1 MRIFRDRSIKKKLTL
16 MIMLTSSIA
25 LLLACTA
32 LVIHELI
39 TFRRAITD
47 DLKTLAQIIG
57 DNSAA
62 ALVFDDRSSAEE
74 TLAALGAERHIVSAC
89 LFKPDG
95 RVFAKYHRGN
105 VNKDFLSPE
114 LREDGTDIRNGHLTL
129 FQQII
134 LDGEKIG
141 TTYIQSDMQELYS
154 RLEWYIGI
162 VAIVI
167 LASSCVAFLLSAR
180 LQRVVSEPI
189 SHLAQTMKAV
199 SKEKNYAIQVEK
211 TNIDELGVLID
222 GFNEMLAQIRERD
235 GQLEQHGEQLAKQVA
250 MRTAELSQTN
260 QNLEQAV
267 TELEKARDIAEAAN
281 RAKSEFLANMSHELR
296 TPLHGILSFASFG
309 IKKVATVK
317 PEKLRNYFYKIDQ
330 SGKTLLGLL
339 NDLLDLAKLES
350 GKMAF
355 DLTPID
361 FNMLL
366 ATVVDEFNSLV
377 SESKL
382 TIHCLMP
389 EAKTKVTLDSEKII
403 QVVRNLL
410 SNAVKFSPEGGTI
423 ELSMSRGDRS
433 VVVSVCD
440 QGIGIPEKELQTI
453 FGKFVQ
459 SSKTKTGAGGTGL
472 GLSICREIIA
482 AHKGNIWVENRPE
495 GGVVFS
501 FELPLNGQAKLG
513 AGPVGIRARAAHMQ
527 ERVAINS

>member
-39 TFRRAITD
+39 TYRRAITG

-74 TLAALGAERHIVSAC
+74 TLAALGAEQHIVSAC

-105 VNKDFLSPE
+105 VNKGFLSPE

-141 TTYIQSDMQELYS
+141 LVYMRSDMQELYS
-154 RLEWYIGI
+154 RLKWYIGT
-162 VAIVI
+162 VAIVT
-167 LASSCVAFLLSAR
+167 LASTCVAFLLAAR

-189 SHLAQTMKAV
+189 SNLAQTMKAV
-199 SKEKNYAIQVEK
+199 TIEKNYAVQVE
-211 TNIDELGVLID
+211 TTRIDELGVLVD
-222 GFNEMLAQIRERD
+222 GFNEMLAQIRERE
-235 GQLEQHGEQLAKQVA
+235 GQLKRNRKRLIN
-250 MRTAELSQTN
+250 RTAKLSRTN
-260 QNLEQAV
+260 QTLEQAII
-267 TELEKARDIAEAAN
+267 ELEKSKDLAEAAN

-296 TPLHGILSFASFG
+296 TPLHGILSYASFG
-309 IKKVATVK
+309 IKKLGTIN
-317 PEKLRNYFYKIDQ
+317 PEKLRDYFCKIDE
-330 SGKTLLGLL
+330 SGGLLLKLL

-350 GKMAF
+350 GKMPIA
-355 DLTPID
+355 LKPID

-366 ATVVDEFNSLV
+366 ASVVDEFNSLV
-377 SESKL
+377 SERDLS
-382 TIHCLMP
+382 IRCFMP
-389 EAKTKVTLDSEKII
+389 EVRIEVTLDFGQIV

-423 ELSMSRGDRS
+423 ALSMGRADRF

-440 QGIGIPEKELQTI
+440 QGIGIPEKELETI

-472 GLSICREIIA
+472 GLSICSEIIT
-482 AHKGNIWVENRPE
+482 AHKGNIWAENRPE
-495 GGVVFS
+495 GGGVFS

-513 AGPVGIRARAAHMQ
+513 AELVSISARSARMQ
-527 ERVAINS
+527 EIFDSKS